1 MVKSCH
7 RVHIYFVLS
16 TCTTFHQ
23 KEQMYT
29 KLDIVEI
36 MIIYDSNDFEY
47 LVLVNL
53 DNFKIHLCVY
63 IKFKWFLPF

>member
-1 MVKSCH
+1 M
-7 RVHIYFVLS
+7 LS

-23 KEQMYT
+23 MEHMYT
-29 KLDIVEI
+29 ELDIAEI

-53 DNFKIHLCVY
+53 DNLKFYLCVY
-63 IKFKWFLPF
+63 IKSKWFLPF